1 MSNAYELFSTG
12 ATEGDAFIYNP
23 KGQITYTYEDFEKIT
38 GMYANF
44 LREAGLNSGDRII
57 VQVAKSPECLMF
69 YFACIRAGCIYVP
82 LNTSYKS
89 DELAHFIKDADPSM
103 ILCDPAQI
111 KQFRDLSHAK
121 VVSMDSN
128 GEISVDLRSFDSQFK
143 TLYRSDNDIAVIIY
157 TSGTTGRP
165 KGAMI
170 THANVKS
177 NAITLSKYWKWT
189 KQDILLHALPIFHI
203 HGLFVAGHLP
213 VMNGSP
219 IIFCEHFHP
228 KQVILS
234 LPKSTVYMG
243 VPTNY
248 TRLLSRSELTRW
260 SCRNMRLFISGSA
273 PLQAP
278 TFEAFKQRTGH
289 TIVERYGMSETGM
302 NTSNPINGKRKAGT
316 VGLALPGIEC
326 RIVDDNND
334 DVGKNSTGNL
344 QIRGPNVFK
353 GYWNMPDKTAS
364 EFSKEGFFLTGD
376 LARKDNEN
384 YISIVGRSK
393 DLIISG
399 GLNIYP
405 KEIEDVLNQMEGIE
419 ESAIIG
425 LPDPDYGETVSAVIV
440 KKRESNVTGEEV
452 KSFIKEHLA
461 SFKTAKYVFF
471 IDELPRNVMGKV
483 QKNILR
489 KTFTA
494 QLEYSN

>member
-1 MSNAYELFSTG
+1 
-12 ATEGDAFIYNP
+12 
-23 KGQITYTYEDFEKIT
+23 
-38 GMYANF
+38 
-44 LREAGLNSGDRII
+44 
-57 VQVAKSPECLMF
+57 
-69 YFACIRAGCIYVP
+69 
-82 LNTSYKS
+82 
-89 DELAHFIKDADPSM
+89 
-103 ILCDPAQI
+103 
-111 KQFRDLSHAK
+111 
-121 VVSMDSN
+121 MDSK
-128 GEISVDLRSFDSQFK
+128 GEINVDLRSFDSKFK
-143 TLYRSDNDIAVIIY
+143 TLDRSDNDIAVIIY

-170 THANVKS
+170 THANVRS
-177 NAITLSKYWKWT
+177 NATTLSKYWKWT
-189 KQDILLHALPIFHI
+189 KEDVLLHALPIFHI
-203 HGLFVAGHLP
+203 HGLFVASHLP

-219 IIFCEHFHP
+219 IIFCERFDP

-234 LPKSTVYMG
+234 LPQSTVYMG

-248 TRLLSRSELTRW
+248 TRLLSRSELTQW

-289 TIVERYGMSETGM
+289 IIVERYGMSETGM

-316 VGLALPGIEC
+316 VGLALPGVEC

-334 DVGKNSTGNL
+334 DVGSNSTGNL
-344 QIRGPNVFK
+344 QVRGPNVFK

-405 KEIEDVLNQMEGIE
+405 KEIEDVLNQMKGID

-425 LPDPDYGETVSAVIV
+425 LPDPDYGETVAAVVV
-440 KKRESNVTGEEV
+440 KKRESNITGEEV

-461 SFKTAKYVFF
+461 NFKAAKYVFF

-489 KTFTA
+489 KTFTE